1 MDNSTEFTNRKLERL
16 AYPIDEAC
24 WAIGVGRSVL
34 YRFHREGKVEF
45 RKLGGRTLV
54 PVESLRR
61 LIEEAPAA

>member
-1 MDNSTEFTNRKLERL
+1 MDNSEFTKPKLERL
-16 AYPIDEAC
+16 AYPINEAC

-45 RKLGGRTLV
+45 RKVGGRTLV

-61 LIEEAPAA
+61 LIEEAPAV